1 MKLENCTF
9 QITEN
14 LVMENSF
21 GITRQQD
28 NVTIEITIGWFD
40 DQHGYFEIA
49 DIESGGFDWYAEGEI
64 FLENDILAD
73 YDGVFELM
81 PQILDKLESMGIDV
95 DFHR

>member
-21 GITRQQD
+21 GIVCQQN
-28 NVTIEITIGWFD
+28 NVTIEINIGWLDNQTGF
-40 DQHGYFEIA
+40 YEIA
-49 DIESGGFDWYAEGEI
+49 DIETGGNAWYAEGQL
-64 FLENDILAD
+64 FLENDILTD

-81 PQILDKLESMGIDV
+81 PQILDRLELMGIDV

>member
-40 DQHGYFEIA
+40 DKHGYFEIA
-49 DIESGGFDWYAEGEI
+49 DIESGGIDWYAEGQL
-64 FLENDILAD
+64 FLENDILSD
-73 YDGVFELM
+73 FDGVFELI